1 MTSLQARLFLL
12 KGRGSICA
20 SDREAGVGA
29 STIWLQTGLCKARQS
44 GMGTTVMITEDALH
58 SIVQDPVSQPS
69 QRILI
74 QLLFCSAF
82 QLEIKKM
89 KKRKAAFQML
99 KAMQ

>member
-1 MTSLQARLFLL
+1 MHLTEKHEWGRAPFGCKQGCARP
-12 KGRGSICA
+12 G
-20 SDREAGVGA
+20 
-29 STIWLQTGLCKARQS
+29 S